1 MLHVDIWLTFW
12 NLIMFQQVAPY
23 CASKWAV
30 EGLSRSVAK
39 ELPSGLAIVALNP
52 GVINTDMLMSCFGG
66 SAALY
71 QTPEA
76 WYHPFFFFFL
86 CSICF
91 STFSY
96 LFCLLFTNIQLKQ
109 DFMHTYQMK
118 EKHDDIELEYT
129 WFLQKK
135 CIKTDQSLSW
145 EIWEGICLKISDKSE
160 AWYQNELISNNW
172 F

>member
-76 WYHPFFFFFL
+76 WYHPFFFFSLQYMFQH
-86 CSICF
+86 
-91 STFSY
+91 
-96 LFCLLFTNIQLKQ
+96 LFIPVLFTV
-109 DFMHTYQMK
+109 YQYS
-118 EKHDDIELEYT
+118 IETRFHAY
-129 WFLQKK
+129 
-135 CIKTDQSLSW
+135 
-145 EIWEGICLKISDKSE
+145 
-160 AWYQNELISNNW
+160 ISNERKTWWHWARIYMIPSKKMHQNW
-172 F
+172 PILVLRNLRRNLLENLGQIWSMISEWTDL